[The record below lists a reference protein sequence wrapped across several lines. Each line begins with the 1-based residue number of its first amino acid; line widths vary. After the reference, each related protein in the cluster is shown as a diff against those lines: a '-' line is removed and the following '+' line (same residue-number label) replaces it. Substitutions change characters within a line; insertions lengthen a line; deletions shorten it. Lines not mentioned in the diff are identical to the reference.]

1 MGPVPQS
8 DGHDA
13 PRLVDELAPC
23 VAAMVDD
30 VVVGFEHAVGEPVV
44 AQELPDVFG
53 RIEFGTLRRQRQ
65 NGDVLGNVELVGHVP
80 ASLVDH
86 QHGMG
91 ARRDMPGDFRQMQ
104 VHRVGV
110 AFGQDERGALA
121 VLGRD
126 RAEDVGRGGALVL
139 GRRRPRAAL
148 GPAPRDLVLLADAG
162 FILEPD
168 FYLVRLDAFFAGD
181 LLQAPR
187 ETFLK
192 SSIAPTRCA

>member
-13 PRLVDELAPC
+13 PRLVDELVPG

-53 RIEFGTLRRQRQ
+53 RIEFGTFRRQRQ
-65 NGDVLGNVELVGHVP
+65 NGDVRGNVELVGHVP
-80 ASLVDH
+80 AGLVDH

-91 ARRDMPGDFRQMQ
+91 AGRDMPGDFRQMQ

-121 VLGRD
+121 VLG
-126 RAEDVGRGGALVL
+126 
-139 GRRRPRAAL
+139 
-148 GPAPRDLVLLADAG
+148 
-162 FILEPD
+162 
-168 FYLVRLDAFFAGD
+168 
-181 LLQAPR
+181 Q
-187 ETFLK
+187 
-192 SSIAPTRCA
+192 IAPKM